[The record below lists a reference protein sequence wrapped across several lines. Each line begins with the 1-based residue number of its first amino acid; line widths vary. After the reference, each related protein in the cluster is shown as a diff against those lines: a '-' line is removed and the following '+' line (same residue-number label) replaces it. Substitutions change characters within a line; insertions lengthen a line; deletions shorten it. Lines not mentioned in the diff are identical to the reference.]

1 MHKFLTLA
9 NVSLNSLE
17 SQKIFWIKKDTAKAA
32 IESKSNRVHSD
43 IKFMEFSKDYDMLM
57 CYASLTRLD
66 L

>member
-17 SQKIFWIKKDTAKAA
+17 SQKYFFGKTQQRRQWRA
-32 IESKSNRVHSD
+32 KSNRVHSD
-43 IKFMEFSKDYDMLM
+43 IKIYGVFKDYDMLM